1 MVSFLGPFILS
12 MCNDGMCFSSST
24 VLLFL
29 IMTYDATSFQ
39 QDEKRRRKSEQNI
52 ECRQRKEEKKAQAQV
67 RLRERNKLR
76 LEIARQAIPVADGDE
91 DEELSNAVVEDIN
104 VEAANN
110 THRYENVYTG
120 YMG

>member
-1 MVSFLGPFILS
+1 MVSFSVPFILS

-67 RLRERNKLR
+67 RLKERNKLR

-104 VEAANN
+104 VEGWG
-110 THRYENVYTG
+110 YELGV
-120 YMG
+120 